1 MKLTA
6 VWKESL
12 VDYLEN
18 PFTPSFGEVPAH
30 LAGRQQIIRDLGR
43 AFCSRRRRPELT
55 SIFSGA
61 RGTGKTALMS
71 SLATQAESLGWIAVK
86 TTALPGMLEEIELGA
101 KRAAAHL
108 INLPGDFEITGVG
121 IAPLGSIEVNRVYEA
136 STWRYRMSDIIDQL
150 NEAGAGLLITVDVVD
165 PTLDEMIQLAA
176 TYQHFVTDGKRVALL
191 MAGLPNNVSTLLN
204 HKTVSFLRRAQQYHL
219 GRIADHDVREALIRT
234 IQENDRLADAEGID
248 KAVHSIAG
256 FPFLLQLV
264 GYRAWDLTSNSK
276 EISSRDFDQGIKIA
290 RDEMDD
296 RILAATYRELTA
308 EDKRFLIAMLDDEE
322 ESTTADLVERLKRSP
337 QQVSRY
343 RRRMIDAGIIGERGR
358 GIVAFELPFFR
369 DYLAAQCVK

>member
-1 MKLTA
+1 
-6 VWKESL
+6 
-12 VDYLEN
+12 
-18 PFTPSFGEVPAH
+18 
-30 LAGRQQIIRDLGR
+30 
-43 AFCSRRRRPELT
+43 
-55 SIFSGA
+55 
-61 RGTGKTALMS
+61 
-71 SLATQAESLGWIAVK
+71 
-86 TTALPGMLEEIELGA
+86 
-101 KRAAAHL
+101 
-108 INLPGDFEITGVG
+108 
-121 IAPLGSIEVNRVYEA
+121 
-136 STWRYRMSDIIDQL
+136 MSDIIDRL
-150 NEAGAGLLITVDVVD
+150 NEAGTGLLVTVDEVD

-191 MAGLPNNVSTLLN
+191 MAGLPN
-204 HKTVSFLRRAQQYHL
+204 KTVSFLRRAQQYHL
-219 GRIADHDVREALIRT
+219 GRIADYDVREALIRT

-248 KAVHSIAG
+248 RAVRSISG

-264 GYRAWDLTSNSK
+264 GYRAWDLTSDSK
-276 EISSRDFDQGIKIA
+276 EISSRDFDLGIKIA

-322 ESTTADLVERLKRSP
+322 ESTTADLIERLKRSP

-358 GIVAFELPFFR
+358 GLVAFELPFFR

>member
-1 MKLTA
+1 
-6 VWKESL
+6 
-12 VDYLEN
+12 
-18 PFTPSFGEVPAH
+18 
-30 LAGRQQIIRDLGR
+30 
-43 AFCSRRRRPELT
+43 
-55 SIFSGA
+55 
-61 RGTGKTALMS
+61 
-71 SLATQAESLGWIAVK
+71 
-86 TTALPGMLEEIELGA
+86 
-101 KRAAAHL
+101 
-108 INLPGDFEITGVG
+108 
-121 IAPLGSIEVNRVYEA
+121 
-136 STWRYRMSDIIDQL
+136 MSDIIDQL
-150 NEAGAGLLITVDVVD
+150 NEAGTGLLVTVDEVD

-219 GRIADHDVREALIRT
+219 GRIADYDVREALIRT

-248 KAVHSIAG
+248 RAVRSISG

-264 GYRAWDLTSNSK
+264 GYRVWDLTSDSK
-276 EISSRDFDQGIKIA
+276 EISSRDFDLGIKIA

-308 EDKRFLIAMLDDEE
+308 EDKRFLITMLDDEE

-358 GIVAFELPFFR
+358 GLVAFELPFFR
-369 DYLAAQCVK
+369 DYLAAQCMK

>member
-1 MKLTA
+1 M
-6 VWKESL
+6 E
-12 VDYLEN
+12 YLEN

-30 LAGRQQIIRDLGR
+30 LAGRQQIIRDLDR
-43 AFCSRRRRPELT
+43 AFLSQRRRPELT

-71 SLATQAESLGWIAVK
+71 SLATRAESHGWIAVK
-86 TTALPGMLEEIELGA
+86 TTALSGMLEEIELGT

-108 INLPGDFEITGVG
+108 IDSSTHFEVTGLG
-121 IAPLGSIEVNRVYEA
+121 IAPLGSIEVNRVHDA

-150 NEAGAGLLITVDVVD
+150 NSAWYDFSEEVD

-219 GRIADHDVREALIRT
+219 GRIADYDVREALIRT
-234 IQENDRLADAEGID
+234 IQENDRLADAGGID
-248 KAVHSIAG
+248 RAVHSISG

-264 GYRAWDLTSNSK
+264 GYRAWDLTSDSK
-276 EISSRDFDQGIKIA
+276 EISSRDFDLGIKIA

>member
-1 MKLTA
+1 
-6 VWKESL
+6 
-12 VDYLEN
+12 
-18 PFTPSFGEVPAH
+18 
-30 LAGRQQIIRDLGR
+30 
-43 AFCSRRRRPELT
+43 
-55 SIFSGA
+55 
-61 RGTGKTALMS
+61 
-71 SLATQAESLGWIAVK
+71 
-86 TTALPGMLEEIELGA
+86 
-101 KRAAAHL
+101 
-108 INLPGDFEITGVG
+108 
-121 IAPLGSIEVNRVYEA
+121 
-136 STWRYRMSDIIDQL
+136 MSDIIDQL
-150 NEAGAGLLITVDVVD
+150 NEAGTGLLVTVDEVD

-219 GRIADHDVREALIRT
+219 GRIADYDVREALIRT

-248 KAVHSIAG
+248 RAVRSISG

-264 GYRAWDLTSNSK
+264 GYRAWDLTSDSK
-276 EISSRDFDQGIKIA
+276 EISSRDFDLGIKIA

-308 EDKRFLIAMLDDEE
+308 EE

>member
-1 MKLTA
+1 M
-6 VWKESL
+6 E
-12 VDYLEN
+12 YLEN

-30 LAGRQQIIRDLGR
+30 LAGRQQIIRDLDR
-43 AFCSRRRRPELT
+43 AFCSQRRRPELT

-61 RGTGKTALMS
+61 HGTGKTALMS
-71 SLATQAESLGWIAVK
+71 SLATQAESHGWIAVK
-86 TTALPGMLEEIELGA
+86 TTALPGLLEEIELGA

-108 INLPGDFEITGVG
+108 IDSSSSLEITGIG
-121 IAPLGSIEVNRVYEA
+121 IAPLGSIEVNRTHEA

-150 NEAGAGLLITVDVVD
+150 NDAGTGLLITVDEVD

-219 GRIADHDVREALIRT
+219 GRIADYDVREALIRT

-248 KAVHSIAG
+248 NAVRSIAG

-264 GYRAWDLTSNSK
+264 GYRAWDLTSDSK
-276 EISSRDFDQGIKIA
+276 EISSRDFAQGIQIA

>member
-1 MKLTA
+1 
-6 VWKESL
+6 
-12 VDYLEN
+12 
-18 PFTPSFGEVPAH
+18 
-30 LAGRQQIIRDLGR
+30 
-43 AFCSRRRRPELT
+43 
-55 SIFSGA
+55 
-61 RGTGKTALMS
+61 
-71 SLATQAESLGWIAVK
+71 
-86 TTALPGMLEEIELGA
+86 MLEEIEFGT

-108 INLPGDFEITGVG
+108 IDSSSHFEVTDLG
-121 IAPLGSIEVNRVYEA
+121 IAPLGSIEVDRVHDV

-150 NEAGAGLLITVDVVD
+150 NEAGTGLLVTVDEVD

-219 GRIADHDVREALIRT
+219 GRIADYDVREALIRT

-248 KAVHSIAG
+248 RAVRSISG

-264 GYRAWDLTSNSK
+264 GYRAWDLTSDSK
-276 EISSRDFDQGIKIA
+276 EISSRDFDLGIKIA